1 MLFLYGELIV
11 LLLVSFAVGATVAA
25 VVTRALVKPLP
36 PELAGGPAERGDVN
50 AATGVGG
57 TP

>member
-1 MLFLYGELIV
+1 VLFLYGELMV

-36 PELAGGPAERGDVN
+36 PELAGSTAERGDVS
-50 AATGVGG
+50 ATTGAGG